1 MRNQI
6 EVFNNEKFGKIRTVE
21 INGEI
26 WFVGKDVAMALGYG
40 EGKSLANAV
49 ANHVEDE
56 DKGVTKIMTPGG
68 MQNLVIIN
76 ESGLYSL
83 ILSSKLESAKE
94 FKRWVTKEVL
104 PSIRKTGTYSG
115 GNSMQIDRAKSKQ
128 IRNIFTDTLHSHGYE
143 KQYEYIQ
150 TTLQMKKALGINAK
164 KNEMNLR
171 QLAMVGASEML
182 SIATVGDE
190 HGYHEV
196 NPVCVD
202 ASRAVAGYVEN
213 KTFTRNLLSK

>member
-6 EVFNNEKFGKIRTVE
+6 EVFSNEKFGKIRTVE

-26 WFVGKDVAMALGYG
+26 WFVGKDVAMALGYTDTFG
-40 EGKSLANAV
+40 ALKK
-49 ANHVEDE
+49 HVDSE
-56 DKGVTKIMTPGG
+56 DK
-68 MQNLVIIN
+68 QNCQNSSFESPRGLTIIN

-83 ILSSKLESAKE
+83 ILSSKLESAKD
-94 FKRWVTKEVL
+94 FKHWVTKEVL
-104 PSIRKTGTYSG
+104 PSIRKTGSYSAE
-115 GNSMQIDRAKSKQ
+115 NVMLIDRARSKQ
-128 IRNIFTDTLHSHGYE
+128 IRNMFTGTLHSHGYE
-143 KQYEYIQ
+143 KQHEYIQ

-164 KNEMNLR
+164 KSEMSLR

-190 HGYHEV
+190 HGYREV

-202 ASRAVAGYVEN
+202 ASEAVAGYVES
-213 KTFTRNLLSK
+213 KTLTRKLLSR